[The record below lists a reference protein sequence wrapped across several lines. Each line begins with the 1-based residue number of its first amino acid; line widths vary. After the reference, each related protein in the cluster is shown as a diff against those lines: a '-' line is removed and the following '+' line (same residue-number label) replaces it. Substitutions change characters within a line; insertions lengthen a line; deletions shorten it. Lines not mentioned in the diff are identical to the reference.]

1 MKDKKKN
8 VFNLIYNIKEYIYMK
23 MKKMKIILQ
32 IKLLI
37 INKQSKSQKLIRV
50 TNLTT

>member
-1 MKDKKKN
+1 
-8 VFNLIYNIKEYIYMK
+8 
-23 MKKMKIILQ
+23 MKKIKIILQ

>member
-1 MKDKKKN
+1 
-8 VFNLIYNIKEYIYMK
+8 

-37 INKQSKSQKLIRV
+37 IKQSKSQKLIRV

>member
-23 MKKMKIILQ
+23 MKKIKIILQ

-37 INKQSKSQKLIRV
+37 IKQSKSQKLIRV

>member
-1 MKDKKKN
+1 
-8 VFNLIYNIKEYIYMK
+8 

-37 INKQSKSQKLIRV
+37 INKQSKSQKFIRV